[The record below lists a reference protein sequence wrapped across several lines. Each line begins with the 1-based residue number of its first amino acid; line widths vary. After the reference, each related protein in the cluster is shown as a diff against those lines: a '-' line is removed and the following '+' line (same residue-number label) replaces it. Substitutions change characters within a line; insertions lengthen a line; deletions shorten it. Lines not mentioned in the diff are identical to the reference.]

1 MLAYFRFYILA
12 INSLLD
18 IWYAN
23 YLSTLRGKYLMQS
36 NKSLFIWFFSVS
48 HGRFHNGD
56 NKYGRGNILR
66 QGQKID
72 VVIISSGNSVFE

>member
-36 NKSLFIWFFSVS
+36 NKSLFFSVS

-66 QGQKID
+66 QGQKTD
-72 VVIISSGNSVFE
+72 VVIISSGNSVSE